1 MMSGILQKSIFLLVL
16 TFFGLTPQYRK
27 LLFDQIHFL
36 VFHGGGGF
44 QHSEVYNMPIWLRRF
59 HIQSISEYNK
69 DQNEK
74 IEKTKKGNNN
84 SQIPMGPNINPSSTY
99 NFKK

>member
-1 MMSGILQKSIFLLVL
+1 
-16 TFFGLTPQYRK
+16 
-27 LLFDQIHFL
+27 
-36 VFHGGGGF
+36 
-44 QHSEVYNMPIWLRRF
+44 MPIWLRRF